1 MAERVTCGIEIHQQL
16 NTNKL
21 FCSCPCD
28 LIEEEGATILRKL
41 RPSQSELGEIDRAVL
56 AQAARKMSFR
66 YQSPRSRCCLV
77 EADEEPP
84 HDANVNA
91 MQATL
96 IVSEMMGCRA
106 VDEVHFMRKIVIDG
120 SNTGGFQRTA
130 LVAIDGD
137 IEINGK
143 KIAIQ
148 TVCLEE
154 DAARKVE
161 TKGSEITY
169 RLDRL
174 GIPLIE
180 VATGPDMH
188 DPEEVREVAV
198 RIGSILRAT
207 KMVKRGLGTIREDLN
222 VSIPGGARVEIKGA
236 QDLKLLPTYV
246 EREIER
252 QSGLLKIRDE
262 LVARGVTKVEPDII
276 DCSDVLKGCRS
287 KVISSALSKG
297 GKVFGVAL
305 AGFEGLMK
313 SPDSKLRLGSEMAQ
327 YAKTKGVAGIFH
339 TDELPGY
346 GITQE
351 EVDALRDKLGVAP
364 GKAFAICADERTKAS
379 SALKMAADRAYSALN
394 GVPEETRDPLPDGGS
409 AYSRPLPGAGRM
421 YPETDVRPITI
432 GVERLEAIR
441 SSLPEL
447 PDAKAARFVK
457 AYGIHEQQARQ
468 IVKEGYEDLFEDLAE
483 RYGMAA
489 IAARTFLN
497 TLPELEKEGVDTSK
511 IGDGE
516 IVEAFASLSKGEF
529 AKEALPAVLK
539 ELAKGSNV
547 KKAVS
552 SLGIGSMDQGDAANI
567 IDAIIEERADF
578 VREKG
583 EGAVGPLMGVA
594 MQELRG
600 KVDGK
605 KAADLLRERVQA
617 FLRG

>member
-351 EVDALRDKLGVAP
+351 EVDALRDKLGLAP

-511 IGDGE
+511 IGDDE

>member
-351 EVDALRDKLGVAP
+351 EVDALRDKLGLAP

-511 IGDGE
+511 IGDDE

-539 ELAKGSNV
+539 ELANGSNV
-547 KKAVS
+547 EKAVS
-552 SLGIGSMDQGDAANI
+552 SLGIGSMDQGDAADI
-567 IDAIIEERADF
+567 IDAIIKERADF

-617 FLRG
+617 FLKG

>member
-351 EVDALRDKLGVAP
+351 EVDALRDKLGLAP

-447 PDAKAARFVK
+447 PGAKAARFVK

-511 IGDGE
+511 IGDDE

>member
-351 EVDALRDKLGVAP
+351 EVDALRDKLGLAP

-617 FLRG
+617 FLKG